1 MRKIQIEAALNGPYD
16 QLIEATVSRGGH
28 VRVGLEDAPWQA
40 PMTNAQWVKQAAE
53 GIRKAGGEPASAKE
67 VRAALAA
74 ISSIRE

>member
-1 MRKIQIEAALNGPYD
+1 
-16 QLIEATVSRGGH
+16 
-28 VRVGLEDAPWQA
+28 
-40 PMTNAQWVKQAAE
+40 MTNAQWVKQAAE